1 MFDIIIGLSAEF
13 NSTIWKWK
21 QQKFEN
27 GLFYKFN
34 IILMIWDILYIFLKY
49 YMYDIL
55 IKKNI
60 NWHKI
65 LYRGSKKKKL
75 YGLSLKIIKQIDSYK
90 RSYIIE
96 ITKKVQKQLL
106 NKSFIFC
113 LLELNIWIWSCSY
126 PSKFVECKTFIV
138 VTGSF

>member
-1 MFDIIIGLSAEF
+1 
-13 NSTIWKWK
+13 
-21 QQKFEN
+21 
-27 GLFYKFN
+27 
-34 IILMIWDILYIFLKY
+34 
-49 YMYDIL
+49 MYTIL

-65 LYRGSKKKKL
+65 LYRGSNKKK
-75 YGLSLKIIKQIDSYK
+75 GGVILKIIEQIDSYK

-96 ITKKVQKQLL
+96 ITKKVQKWLL

-126 PSKFVECKTFIV
+126 PSKFVECKTFIIV
-138 VTGSF
+138 RGSF